1 MKLYEPFQFLT
12 AEECDDLIAYGRP
25 RNKREGTLIGKP
37 NQELRNNRVVWYRDA
52 RRWTEWIEM
61 FNKIEKRI
69 DWIMDPQ
76 ISYYT
81 PGEHY
86 GWHTD
91 QGVSNRTHQ
100 RYFTLTCEL
109 QTAPAARFELK
120 GKDFPAL
127 QKGEAIIFP
136 SIDEHRATTPSEGER
151 ISFTIWA
158 MAKNYQSR

>member
-1 MKLYEPFQFLT
+1 MKLYEPFQFLST
-12 AEECDDLIAYGRP
+12 AECDQILEYGNP
-25 RNKREGTLIGKP
+25 RRKREGTLIGKK
-37 NQELRNNRVVWYRDA
+37 NDQVRNNRIVWYKDPTH
-52 RRWTEWIEM
+52 WKKWIAM
-61 FNKIEKRI
+61 FNTIENRI

-91 QGVSNRTHQ
+91 QSVSNRTHQ

-109 QTAPAARFELK
+109 QTAPGARFELK
-120 GKDFPAL
+120 DRTFPEL
-127 QKGEAIIFP
+127 QKGQAIIFP
-136 SIDEHRATTPSEGER
+136 SVDEHRATTPETGER

-158 MAKNYQSR
+158 MAKNYHKH